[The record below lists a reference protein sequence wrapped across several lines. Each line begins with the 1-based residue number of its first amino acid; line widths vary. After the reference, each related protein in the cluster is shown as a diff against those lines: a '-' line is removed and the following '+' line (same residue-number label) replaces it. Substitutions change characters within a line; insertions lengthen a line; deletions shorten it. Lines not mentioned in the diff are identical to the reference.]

1 MSYKTSVCKINT
13 DIPTS
18 TNREIMKVLANH
30 QWFRAFDKAEDRLGN
45 LEKGVSL
52 GWSIETFS
60 NGKEELE
67 SLLNFYGNFIFNL
80 IIGKAKIKGELY
92 RLFWNMYF
100 PGDKTESHHD
110 HTDENFYSILYNLH
124 TTDGAI
130 EIENKKYNDKESEAK
145 IFQSKKTHKGIGP
158 TYDKVRFNL
167 NIIFKKI

>member
-1 MSYKTSVCKINT
+1 MKYKTPVCKINT

-52 GWSIETFS
+52 GWSVETIT

-67 SLLNFYGNFIFNL
+67 SILNFYGN
-80 IIGKAKIKGELY
+80 
-92 RLFWNMYF
+92 
-100 PGDKTESHHD
+100 
-110 HTDENFYSILYNLH
+110 SILYNLH

-130 EIENKKYNDKESEAK
+130 EIENKRYNDKESEAK
-145 IFQSKKTHKGIGP
+145 IFQSKKTHRGIGP
-158 TYDKVRFNL
+158 TCDKVRFNL